1 MDGFKNLARHAMY
14 VIVSPG
20 TILRMI
26 RLYSNFFYAFLI
38 LVTE

>member
-20 TILRMI
+20 TILRVR
-26 RLYSNFFYAFLI
+26 RLYHDFY
-38 LVTE
+38 